1 MRLDASFYTF
11 AHEIGHNLG
20 CNHAADQGLVPGH
33 LPIRMAGGLLVE
45 TGRNTGRYCPI
56 RVYLMNVGFHFSP
69 IHTRAVKSAAVVGA
83 FMADNA
89 RTINQTTAT
98 VAGYR

>member
-1 MRLDASFYTF
+1 LDASVYTF
-11 AHEIGHNLG
+11 AHKIGHNLG
-20 CNHAADQGLVPGH
+20 CNHAADQGAGAGLF
-33 LPIRMAGGLLVE
+33 PIRMAGGLLVE

-56 RVYLMNVGFHFSP
+56 SVYLMNVGFHFSP
-69 IHTRAVKSAAVVGA
+69 IHTRAMKSAAAVGA

>member
-20 CNHAADQGLVPGH
+20 CNHAADQELEPGLF
-33 LPIRMAGGLLVE
+33 PIRMAGGLLVE

-56 RVYLMNVGFHFSP
+56 SVYLMNVRFHFPP
-69 IHTRAVKSAAVVGA
+69 IHTRAMKSAIVVGG
-83 FMADNA
+83 
-89 RTINQTTAT
+89 
-98 VAGYR
+98 VHGG